1 MKQKALLFSLLAVFC
16 FIIFFGCGDN
26 NGNVDGEEIK
36 WVRSIG
42 GEDDDFG
49 RSLIQTA
56 DGGYVVAGYTESFGA
71 GDYDLFLVKLSATG
85 WVEWARSIGGAG
97 AEGRSIWTHATIVQ
111 TDDGGFAVAGETE
124 SFGAGGYD
132 LFLVKLTATGWVEWA
147 RTIGGPRGD
156 WGGIVVQTD
165 DGGFA
170 VAGETESFGSGYD
183 DDDFFLVKLSATG
196 WIEWARTI
204 GGTHYEWAPTVVQT
218 DDGGFAV
225 AGGTGSFGT
234 DGLLFV
240 KLSLSGALEWAKFI
254 EGACGG
260 DDDITISFVQ
270 TSDGGYVLASLIEE
284 GFGNDCDYII
294 LKLSETG
301 TLEWAKAIAQDE
313 DDVVLSIIQAS
324 DGGYVIAGGY
334 YSYGTVEDN
343 LFLGKFSSTGNI
355 KWAYTLGGTSTE
367 LCGGVIQTYD
377 GGYAVSG
384 LTESYTE
391 RGDGSN
397 VIVAKFDANGHCCIG
412 EELFPIVSDVTS
424 LTAVSVTPTIK
435 DITPTIMDVSPTVT
449 DVSPTVM
456 NICSD

>member
-1 MKQKALLFSLLAVFC
+1 MKQKALLFSLLIVSC
-16 FIIFFGCGDN
+16 FVIFFGCGDN

-42 GEDDDFG
+42 GEDNDFG

-97 AEGRSIWTHATIVQ
+97 AEGRSIWTHATI
-111 TDDGGFAVAGETE
+111 
-124 SFGAGGYD
+124 
-132 LFLVKLTATGWVEWA
+132 
-147 RTIGGPRGD
+147 
-156 WGGIVVQTD
+156 VQTD